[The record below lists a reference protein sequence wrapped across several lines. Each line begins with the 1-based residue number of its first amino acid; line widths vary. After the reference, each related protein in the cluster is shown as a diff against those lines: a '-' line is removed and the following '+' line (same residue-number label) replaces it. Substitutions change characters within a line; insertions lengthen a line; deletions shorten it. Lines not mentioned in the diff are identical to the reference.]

1 MKKYALLGLAM
12 IIVTSAAFFAGLQWQ
27 KHRVRSQL
35 TDALGTQLVCTASGL
50 LSDVTVA
57 TLLDKN
63 DGRDAQDTLLV
74 DIKSAIAKLKAF
86 EPYLNRN
93 DQAKVTDALRNGE
106 TYLSTKPLH

>member
-12 IIVTSAAFFAGLQWQ
+12 IIIASSAFFAGLQWQ
-27 KHRVRSQL
+27 KHRVRSEL

-63 DGRDAQDTLLV
+63 DDRDAQDILLV
-74 DIKSAIAKLKAF
+74 DIKSAIAKLTGC
-86 EPYLNRN
+86 R
-93 DQAKVTDALRNGE
+93 E
-106 TYLSTKPLH
+106 TSAHRRCHRRSQSLTA

>member
-12 IIVTSAAFFAGLQWQ
+12 IIVASAAFFAGLQWQ
-27 KHRVRSQL
+27 KHRVRSEL
-35 TDALGTQLVCTASGL
+35 ADALGTQLVCTASGL

-93 DQAKVTDALRNGE
+93 DQAKVMDALRNGE